1 MVRAVILADLSPAL
15 GPLLVAAWLLAFAG
29 FEKLERPAPTALA
42 LARAGLRVPDWCVRV
57 LGVVEVALAV
67 AAGALGGPAGW
78 AVAGLYLG
86 FAAFTT
92 RQVLQA
98 RATGEAA
105 DCGCFG
111 DSAAPVGW
119 SHVALN
125 LALAAAGGLA
135 GVVGADGIGGGRGAA
150 VASAATVLL
159 ALVAATGTRALLTDL
174 PAVRALGRA
183 TPSSES

>member
-1 MVRAVILADLSPAL
+1 MLLADLSPAL

-42 LARAGLRVPDWCVRV
+42 LARAGLRVPDWTVRG
-57 LGVVEVALAV
+57 LGAVEVALAV
-67 AAGALGGPAGW
+67 VAGALGGPAGW

-92 RQVLQA
+92 RQVLQV

-111 DSAAPVGW
+111 ETAAPVGW
-119 SHVALN
+119 SHVVVN
-125 LALAAAGGLA
+125 VALAAAAALA
-135 GVVGADGIGGGRGAA
+135 GVVGADGIGGIDGAA
-150 VASAATVLL
+150 VATGATVLL
-159 ALVAATGTRALLTDL
+159 ALVAATGVRALLTDL

-183 TPSSES
+183 VPSDA